1 MESARR
7 IGDRVAMI
15 YEGKIVWVGDVA
27 EIDDS
32 ENAFIHQFIHGSVE
46 GPMASLIAA
55 NASV

>member
-1 MESARR
+1 
-7 IGDRVAMI
+7 MI

-32 ENAFIHQFIHGSVE
+32 GNAFIDQFIHGSVE